1 MLFCFYYLLFK
12 LFWKAMR
19 VSEVFCWGLMPPLS
33 MCVDVEILGGKALNL
48 RKQYILIIL
57 TAFLHELGTSLVHPE
72 LPFPDSLHFLPT
84 QLRNKIFCHFFPV
97 YEMSLIWQVFIFIIF
112 IFFLIKLP
120 CSFLSDFILHKL
132 AIFSLY
138 LQAIQNLKILLHILN
153 VGVSCIRLAHSLGR
167 LCVHNLQ
174 IFRVANIRIHV
185 FNIVWSLHLMVW
197 KNPLGNRLFYHGLVL
212 RLLYLIV
219 LIMKQIIIL
228 LKVIII
234 WIL

>member
-1 MLFCFYYLLFK
+1 
-12 LFWKAMR
+12 
-19 VSEVFCWGLMPPLS
+19 
-33 MCVDVEILGGKALNL
+33 
-48 RKQYILIIL
+48 
-57 TAFLHELGTSLVHPE
+57 
-72 LPFPDSLHFLPT
+72 
-84 QLRNKIFCHFFPV
+84 
-97 YEMSLIWQVFIFIIF
+97 MSFIWQVFIFIIF
-112 IFFLIKLP
+112 IFFLVKLP

-174 IFRVANIRIHV
+174 IFRVVNIRIHV

-197 KNPLGNRLFYHGLVL
+197 KNPWGNRLFYHGLVL